1 MIQSISELTVNE
13 LIKYWNELYNLN
25 KVDYCIY
32 INSQEELLNCNITV
46 ELLITAIERYSYYIF
61 DKYFYIKDNVVYSF
75 SRLSLEESK
84 LLLDYINNAE

>member
-13 LIKYWNELYNLN
+13 LLKYWNELYNLN

-46 ELLITAIERYSYYIF
+46 ELLIDAIERYSYYIF
-61 DKYFYIKDNVVYSF
+61 DKYFYIKDNVVCSF